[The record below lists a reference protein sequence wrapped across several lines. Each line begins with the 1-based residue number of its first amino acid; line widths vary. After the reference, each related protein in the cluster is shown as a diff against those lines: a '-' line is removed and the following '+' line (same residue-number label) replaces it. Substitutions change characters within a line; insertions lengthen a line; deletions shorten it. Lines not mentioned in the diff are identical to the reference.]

1 MSPRLRPLTPAVG
14 IALALATASAAC
26 APSQLK
32 PRPIPPPPEVPARTV
47 GKGFVVMVAPAG
59 IVVGANDKHEAVK
72 PKVTEDFEGP
82 PTSNDWWSSLIWQ
95 FEAGEPHSY
104 EMFPHPFAL
113 RARADGL
120 AVGYS
125 DKAVVKGRQYKFP
138 YERDLVVGLQGLAS
152 PDTRV
157 ASYSDWAVTADW
169 RTGPSRLRA
178 TFGHGMPYIYFER
191 KGDAPVTI
199 SVSRLEGEQADKAG
213 KGDKPVAKAAAE
225 GVEMWS
231 EGGGVMGVT
240 VGDHHYAFFAPTT
253 AAWTRKGDT
262 FSSTLDGK
270 DYFSVAVLPDRKPET
285 LKLFREHAYA
295 FVTETRVSWSYDE
308 KKAELTTRF
317 ATKAK
322 LKDPGKGLS
331 AAPLLALYRHQW
343 LHTTSKLLP
352 YEYASP
358 RGAMKVMEGDAFE
371 TKMPFNGVLPVM
383 PVVESADRARLEKY
397 VREVAWAPDMF
408 PPGLSPKPE
417 RDTYWIGKSLGRVAT
432 VMQIADAIGDKDDH
446 TFMLRSLENELQ
458 DWFDGHAPKLF
469 YYDKTW
475 ATLVGSPASYDSDAA
490 LNDHH
495 FHYGYFVQAAAAIA
509 RYDAGWAK
517 RWAPFVEMIAR
528 DAANG
533 NREDTQFP
541 FLRYMDPYAGHG
553 WANGPSQYHDGN
565 NEESSSE
572 DMNFSTGLIL
582 WGAVTG
588 NKALR
593 DEGIFLFTNTLEA
606 IEQYWFDADRAVFPK
621 GFDEPCVGMVW
632 SDGGKYDTWWDSN
645 PIMIHGINYLPF
657 QGGSLYLGRR
667 PALVKR
673 EYDAIMER
681 TRGKVFTWR
690 DYVIMYQALTEGKKA
705 SAQLDAD
712 TYLEPEF
719 GDSHALTYTW
729 VRALAELGRV
739 EASVTADV
747 PTYAVFDRKGARSYV
762 AFNPTDAPLT
772 VTFSDGF
779 KVEVASKQLV
789 TKTEP
794 RTDPEKK

>member
-1 MSPRLRPLTPAVG
+1 MTLPAVILLG
-14 IALALATASAAC
+14 VCFFACGPARLA
-26 APSQLK
+26 
-32 PRPIPPPPEVPARTV
+32 PRPIPPAPAAPSRKV
-47 GKGFVVMVAPAG
+47 GKGFVVTERPAG
-59 IVVGANDKHEAVK
+59 IIVGANDKREPVK
-72 PKVTEDFEGP
+72 PKVTQDFKGL

-95 FEAGEPHSY
+95 FDPQEPHSY
-104 EMFPHPFAL
+104 EMFPHPFTL
-113 RARADGL
+113 RARGDGL

-125 DKAVVKGRQYKFP
+125 DKAVIKGRQYMFP
-138 YERDLVVGLQGLAS
+138 YERDLVVGLRGLAS

-169 RTGPSRLRA
+169 RGDGQRLRA
-178 TFGHGMPYIYFER
+178 TFGHGMPFIYFER
-191 KGDAPVTI
+191 KGTAPVTI
-199 SVSRLEGEQADKAG
+199 TTSDG
-213 KGDKPVAKAAAE
+213 AE
-225 GVEMWS
+225 PWS
-231 EGGGVMGVT
+231 EAGGAVGVT
-240 VGDHHYAFFAPTT
+240 VGGHHYAFFAPTSAT
-253 AAWTRKGDT
+253 WTRKGDT
-262 FSSTLDGK
+262 WTSSLDGK

-295 FVTETRVSWSYDE
+295 FVTDTRVSWSYDE

-317 ATKAK
+317 AVQTT
-322 LKDPGKGLS
+322 LKDGAKGLS

-343 LHTTSKLLP
+343 LHTADKLLP

-358 RGAMKVMEGDAFE
+358 RGAMKVLAGAAFE
-371 TKMPFNGVLPVM
+371 TKLSFGGVLPVV
-383 PVVESADRARLEKY
+383 PVVESADRARLETY
-397 VREVAWAPDMF
+397 VRQVAWAPDLF

-432 VMQIADAIGDKDDH
+432 VMQLADAIGDKDDH
-446 TFMLRSLENELQ
+446 ALMLRALENELQ
-458 DWFDGHAPKLF
+458 DWFDGQAPKLF

-475 ATLVGSPASYDSDAA
+475 ATVIGVPTSYDSDSA

-495 FHYGYFVQAAAAIA
+495 FHYGYFLQAAAAIA
-509 RYDAGWAK
+509 RYDVAWAK
-517 RWAPFVEMIAR
+517 RWAPFVELIAR
-528 DAANG
+528 DAANPRRDDG
-533 NREDTQFP
+533 QLP

-553 WANGPSQYHDGN
+553 WANGPAQYHDGN

-582 WGAVTG
+582 WGAATG
-588 NKALR
+588 NQELR
-593 DEGIFLFTNTLEA
+593 DEGIFLYANTLEA

-621 GFDEPCVGMVW
+621 GFDEPCLGILW
-632 SDGGKYDTWWDSN
+632 GAGGKYDTWWDSN

-681 TRGKVFTWR
+681 ARGKVFTWR
-690 DYVIMYQALTEGKKA
+690 DYMLMYEALADGKKA
-705 SAQLDAD
+705 AAELDAD

-719 GDSHALTYTW
+719 GDSRALTYAW

-739 EASVTADV
+739 EATVTADA
-747 PTYAVFDRKGARSYV
+747 PTTAVFHKKGARSYV
-762 AFNPTDAPLT
+762 AYNPTLAPLT

-779 KVEVASKQLV
+779 KLDVPPKQLAQ
-789 TKTEP
+789 KTAEP
-794 RTDPEKK
+794 SN